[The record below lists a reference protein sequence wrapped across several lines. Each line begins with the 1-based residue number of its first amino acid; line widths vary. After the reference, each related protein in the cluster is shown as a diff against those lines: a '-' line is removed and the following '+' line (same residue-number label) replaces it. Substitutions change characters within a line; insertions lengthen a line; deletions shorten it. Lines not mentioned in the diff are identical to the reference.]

1 MWAMPW
7 NRSVTSQF
15 VRLFAT
21 KLTWEYVPTEEDTS
35 DNDVNNIAMLM
46 TSERFQD
53 WIAKTMVV
61 FVLDCWIRLR
71 EAMEMIFDDMF
82 DRVVWPGNRH
92 CSFAHLVTYEL
103 PQTRFRAG
111 TRIVTVTLYACMHAC
126 IYIDG
131 PYAALMLQRYSR
143 QLRRLWV
150 RRTLN

>member
-35 DNDVNNIAMLM
+35 DNDVINIAMLM

-92 CSFAHLVTYEL
+92 CSFAHLVTWSPTNCLKLVFVLVLASLRLRY
-103 PQTRFRAG
+103 
-111 TRIVTVTLYACMHAC
+111 MHAC